1 MAEEM
6 SVLTRHWE
14 LKLLAL
20 AFSAVLW
27 FFVATSEK
35 TDLIVSAPLEL
46 DGLPTGLEVVGDKP
60 GSIDVQ
66 LHGLRGALARLG
78 PDQVKARLSLA
89 GARPGE
95 VWIGI
100 QPEHVQVP
108 VGITVLRVTPSS
120 IRLTLA
126 APRT

>member
-1 MAEEM
+1 M

-27 FFVATSEK
+27 FFVTNSEK
-35 TDLIVSAPLEL
+35 SDLIVSAPVEL

-60 GSIDVQ
+60 GNIDVQ
-66 LHGLRGALARLG
+66 LHGLRRALARLG

-89 GARPGE
+89 GARAGE
-95 VWIGI
+95 VQIRI
-100 QPEHVQVP
+100 QPEQVQVP
-108 VGITVLRVTPSS
+108 VGITVLWVTPSS

>member
-1 MAEEM
+1 MNI
-6 SVLTRHWE
+6 LTRHWE

-20 AFSAVLW
+20 AFSTVLW

-35 TDLIVSAPLEL
+35 ADLIVSAPLEL

-66 LHGLRGALARLG
+66 LHGLRLALLRLG

-89 GARPGE
+89 GARAGE
-95 VWIGI
+95 VQIGI

-108 VGITVLRVTPSS
+108 VGITVLRVTPSR

>member
-1 MAEEM
+1 M

-27 FFVATSEK
+27 FFVTNSEK
-35 TDLIVSAPLEL
+35 SDLIVAAPVEL

-60 GSIDVQ
+60 ASIDVQ
-66 LHGLRGALARLG
+66 LHGLRRALARLG

-89 GARPGE
+89 GAHPGE
-95 VWIGI
+95 VQIRI

-108 VGITVLRVTPSS
+108 VGITVLWVNPSR

-126 APRT
+126 APHT